1 MAESISP
8 PHLSGAASF
17 GHEWPA
23 LLECAS
29 PTRDHQRLAGLLRPA
44 DWARLLVLAEEHGV
58 AGHLAASLRDLE
70 ENLVPLEIRQTLVDR
85 QRAHVFLT
93 LKLTAELFSLLERF
107 TSDGICALVVK
118 GPVLAGR
125 AYGVPCMRNYSAL
138 DLLLRPK
145 ELSPA
150 TQVTSASS

>member
-8 PHLSGAASF
+8 PHLAGAASF
-17 GHEWPA
+17 GHERHA
-23 LLECAS
+23 MLECAS
-29 PTRDHQRLAGLLRPA
+29 PARDHQRLGGLLRAA

-93 LKLTAELFSLLERF
+93 LKLTAELFPLLELF
-107 TSDGICALVVK
+107 PSDALRALVVT
-118 GPVLAGR
+118 GPVLPVR
-125 AYGVPCMRNYSAL
+125 AYAH
-138 DLLLRPK
+138 
-145 ELSPA
+145 PA
-150 TQVTSASS
+150 T